1 MNAIQTK
8 TLKDAGFSEAAIIV
22 LEEITEIKAGDL
34 VTKKDLD
41 VTKLELEKQII
52 QVKLELEK
60 QIVQVKLELQKEIQQ
75 VKLEIQ
81 QVKLEIEQSKVEL
94 LKAMNNQIWKII
106 SVMIVILS
114 PFYAILIK
122 NML

>member
-1 MNAIQTK
+1 MMIKLTSIVFQMNAIQVK
-8 TLKDAGFSEAAIIV
+8 TLKDCGFSEAAILV
-22 LEEITEIKAGDL
+22 LKEITEIKSGDL

-60 QIVQVKLELQKEIQQ
+60 EIAQ

-81 QVKLEIEQSKVEL
+81 QSKVEL

-106 SVMIVILS
+106 SVLLVILS